1 MKYSELMKWDEEMH
15 KRVGLNI
22 PPKGTTKPSSRP
34 DKTIEV
40 TFVKSKRMKD
50 GGRSDSIVELSLPH
64 SGQNVNK
71 SVVNQNLT
79 QGKMIQ
85 PLKIIGVLIFI
96 IAIGSVFFGIFLFFV
111 EGIDQLDELFGL
123 LFIFGTSS
131 SVIYYT
137 LKTKFGGSHPSLQQI
152 ELENQLIKK
161 QIEQK
166 ELLEKLNNN
175 SAKAN

>member
-1 MKYSELMKWDEEMH
+1 MS
-15 KRVGLNI
+15 
-22 PPKGTTKPSSRP
+22 
-34 DKTIEV
+34 
-40 TFVKSKRMKD
+40 
-50 GGRSDSIVELSLPH
+50 
-64 SGQNVNK
+64 
-71 SVVNQNLT
+71 
-79 QGKMIQ
+79 
-85 PLKIIGVLIFI
+85 PLRIIGVLNFL
-96 IAIGSVFFGIFLFFV
+96 IAVGSLFFGVFFLFF
-111 EGIDQLDELFGL
+111 EWGGINHEEEFFGVM
-123 LFIFGTSS
+123 FIFGTSS